1 MSSVATGSDSSA
13 GDFVVLAADIGGT
26 KIDVALAGSNGELA
40 DRSRI
45 PTHAAQGPDQAL
57 RRLAEA
63 FGALLNR
70 NDTRSGVAAVAVVC
84 PGVVQQDRIL
94 LAPNLPGWEGVRL
107 AQDVASATG
116 FANVVV
122 TNDVKAGALA
132 ELRFGRLRNL
142 DPGLFLNLGT
152 GLASAFT
159 VGGRVV
165 EGANNAAGE
174 IGYMRPGGFPA
185 LSGPRQWAAL
195 EELVGGQAISARA
208 ADIAGPGSDGAR
220 PFERSDA
227 VAQHVVHSALAELG
241 VAVSNLCVILN
252 PQGVVVGGGMIA
264 AANVI
269 LPVLRAHLDYA
280 VPFPPTIEAATFSVD
295 APLRGAVALAIDAAG
310 STVPSIAAASGV
322 SP

>member
-1 MSSVATGSDSSA
+1 MVRTVGASA
-13 GDFVVLAADIGGT
+13 PRHEFTVLAADIGGT
-26 KIDVALAGSNGELA
+26 KIDVALAESTGALL
-40 DRSRI
+40 DRNRI
-45 PTHAAQGPDQAL
+45 STRAAQGPEQAL

-63 FGALLNR
+63 FAELLSR
-70 NDTRSGVAAVAVVC
+70 NEAHPDVVAVAVAC

-116 FANVVV
+116 FAHVVV

-132 ELRFGRLRNL
+132 ELRFGGLRGL

-174 IGYMRPGGFPA
+174 IGYVRPGGSPA
-185 LSGPRQWAAL
+185 LSGPKQWAAL
-195 EELVGGQAISARA
+195 EDLVGGRAISARA
-208 ADIAGPGSDGAR
+208 ADVAGPGPDGAHL
-220 PFERSDA
+220 FQRSDA
-227 VAQHVVHSALAELG
+227 VAQHLVHSALAELG

-252 PQGVVVGGGMIA
+252 PQGVVVGGGMMA
-264 AANVI
+264 AADVI
-269 LPVLRAHLDYA
+269 LPVLRAHVNYA
-280 VPFPPTIEAATFSVD
+280 VPFPPTIEAATFSAD
-295 APLRGAVALAIDAAG
+295 APLRGAVALAIDAAV
-310 STVPSIAAASGV
+310 SKAPAVTATTSGV